1 MTPATR
7 HPERALQRERRRFV
21 GLAAALV
28 ASAVLPYAPRAR
40 AHTPAEYGPLIDLAG
55 SQRMLTQR
63 IVKAYC
69 QVGLGVS
76 RDVASEQLAQA
87 VQRFDAQLAELRTK
101 LDDTSARAA
110 LARVEKPWRGFRRLA
125 TSAVS
130 RKAAPRL
137 SRLGDEVMQASHALV
152 LQLQD
157 EAGTQAARLVN
168 MAGRQR
174 MLTQRLAKFY
184 MMRAWGVD
192 SSELRDAME
201 SVSNEFGGALET
213 LRNADVNTTEILAE
227 LDAVTLQWEWFR
239 SALTLQGTESYAFIV
254 ADASESILNSMEV
267 VTQHYASMTGK
278 A

>member
-1 MTPATR
+1 MNRAPHR
-7 HPERALQRERRRFV
+7 FEHALQPARRRLL
-21 GLAAALV
+21 GLAAAL
-28 ASAVLPYAPRAR
+28 ALGAALPFAPAAQ

-69 QVGLGVS
+69 QIGLGVS
-76 RDVASEQLAQA
+76 RDVAREQLRDS
-87 VQRFDAQLAELRTK
+87 VQRFDVQLAELRTQ
-101 LDDTSARAA
+101 LDDGEARQA

-125 TSAVS
+125 TGPVS
-130 RKAAPRL
+130 RKAATRL
-137 SRLGDEVMQASHALV
+137 SRLGDEVLQASHALV
-152 LQLQD
+152 LALQD
-157 EAGTQAARLVN
+157 AAGTQAARLVN
-168 MAGRQR
+168 VAGRER
-174 MLTQRLAKFY
+174 MLAQRLAKLY

-192 SSELRDAME
+192 TSEVRDAME
-201 SVSNEFGGALET
+201 SVSNEFAGALET
-213 LRNADVNTTEILAE
+213 LRNAEVNTTEILAE

-267 VTQHYASMTGK
+267 VTRHYAALTGR